1 MGRKSADNYRI
12 GEYSR
17 ISYRQTWKCADTICD
32 NYRQGL
38 WVADTITDIAD
49 SCEYRIFNSPKLFGE
64 SILPAEESQDLGSI
78 VSIMHWWSLIEY
90 ADAGGYGLG
99 FTITTLST
107 QSAFE

>member
-1 MGRKSADNYRI
+1 VSLTNGGALSEVCCELSLSPRSGNSLGCCSPSFSCS
-12 GEYSR
+12 GE
-17 ISYRQTWKCADTICD
+17 
-32 NYRQGL
+32 
-38 WVADTITDIAD
+38 
-49 SCEYRIFNSPKLFGE
+49 LFGE
-64 SILPAEESQDLGSI
+64 SILPAGESQDLGSI